1 LERIVACGR
10 EWILDVAHN
19 PAGAWALRAALSD
32 LPDEQRPWTLVFSC
46 LRDKPLKEMS
56 QILFPLF
63 DQVIFAPIHSA
74 RAAAME
80 DLEAAAVAL
89 GITSISGASVC
100 EALKLAVDRAPAGSI
115 VISGSVYLVGEA
127 RPLLLPAEGEGQ

>member
-1 LERIVACGR
+1 
-10 EWILDVAHN
+10 
-19 PAGAWALRAALSD
+19 
-32 LPDEQRPWTLVFSC
+32 
-46 LRDKPLKEMS
+46 
-56 QILFPLF
+56 
-63 DQVIFAPIHSA
+63 
-74 RAAAME
+74 ME